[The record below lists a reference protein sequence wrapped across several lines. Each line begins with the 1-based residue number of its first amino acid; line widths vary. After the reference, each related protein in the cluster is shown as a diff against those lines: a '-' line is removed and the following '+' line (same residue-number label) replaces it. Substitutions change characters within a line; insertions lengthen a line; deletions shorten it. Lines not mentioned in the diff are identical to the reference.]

1 MSSFKRIV
9 LCVVL
14 VIGAICG
21 IPIRPAD
28 IEASLKLNQNAAV
41 QVIETESPALPL
53 LD

>member
-28 IEASLKLNQNAAV
+28 IEASSKPAVV
-41 QVIETESPALPL
+41 QVMEVEAPALPL
-53 LD
+53 PE

>member
-1 MSSFKRIV
+1 MSSFRRIV

-28 IEASLKLNQNAAV
+28 IEASLKHDQNAV
-41 QVIETESPALPL
+41 QVIEAESPALPL